1 MTEATKEHILGDV
14 SNLQMGERLIYDG
27 TNWINT
33 TPDTSLTS
41 LTDTSLSSLQNG
53 QSLIYIGSNWTNSDV
68 ITVTTNSIGTEYV
81 HINSS
86 QIAEITNSFGGVI
99 QSRKASLI
107 TDGGIIIKAAST
119 TNPLQYS
126 LLCEGNGRFLGSIS
140 TYENLNV
147 GNFIVNAT
155 SNLFTYSEG
164 IEERDI
170 YRGTPN
176 ILGDININIE
186 AETLKVGNTLAD
198 PYFSVNDV
206 GNVNIK
212 SGLLS
217 LNGIGGNNNQA
228 LVVSGSNGQLGWKN
242 TLTDI
247 NLTDPLQNG
256 QSLIY
261 NGTNW
266 ANTIP
271 DHTLTSLT
279 DTSLTPLKNGQSLI
293 YNGTNWAN
301 DAYETTLADLTDT
314 DLTNPLQN
322 GQSLIYN
329 GTNWANTTPTL
340 TSLTDTNL
348 TDPLQNGQSLIYN
361 GTNWA
366 NTIPDHTLT
375 SLTDTSLSTLQTG
388 QSLIYNGTNWVN
400 KEARPFAQVDIS
412 QNSGTIV
419 NNEYTLSPTNS
430 TGYGIT
436 PGGAASGKLF
446 TTITPGW
453 YSLGFS
459 IELQT
464 TDSAGALTYTLRI
477 KKNGAIIHTVR
488 HQDNSTFGETD
499 FIRPFGGSILVN
511 MNPNHVI
518 SFAVQSD
525 GATYTIT
532 GNASLVKVD

>member
-155 SNLFTYSEG
+155 SNLFTYSDGSTEH
-164 IEERDI
+164 DI

-206 GNVNIK
+206 GIVDIK

-247 NLTDPLQNG
+247 NLTDPLRGG

-261 NGTNW
+261 NGTSW

-279 DTSLTPLKNGQSLI
+279 DTNLKSPLQNGESLI
-293 YNGTNWAN
+293 YNGTNWVN

-314 DLTNPLQN
+314 
-322 GQSLIYN
+322 SLS
-329 GTNWANTTPTL
+329 TL
-340 TSLTDTNL
+340 E
-348 TDPLQNGQSLIYN
+348 NGQSLIYN

-412 QNSGTIV
+412 QNSGVIV
-419 NNEYTLSPTNS
+419 NDEYTLSPTSS
-430 TGYGIT
+430 TGSGIT

-446 TTITPGW
+446 TTITSGW

>member
-293 YNGTNWAN
+293 YNGTNWEN

-329 GTNWANTTPTL
+329 GTNWANT
-340 TSLTDTNL
+340 
-348 TDPLQNGQSLIYN
+348 
-361 GTNWA
+361 
-366 NTIPDHTLT
+366 IPDHTLT
-375 SLTDTSLSTLQTG
+375 SLTDTSLSSLQNG
-388 QSLIYNGTNWVN
+388 QSLIYNNGVWEN
-400 KEARPFAQVDIS
+400 KTPTFAYANIS
-412 QNSGTIV
+412 QAITVTTEVSLLPSSSG
-419 NNEYTLSPTNS
+419 
-430 TGYGIT
+430 GQGIT
-436 PGGAASGKLF
+436 SNLYADIF
-446 TTITPGW
+446 TPQISGW
-453 YSLGFS
+453 YSVSFS
-459 IELQT
+459 TQFESSSGYGNKDYI
-464 TDSAGALTYTLRI
+464 LRI
-477 KKNGAIIHTVR
+477 KNNGTTEQTLKHEATGATGDALKCVTI
-488 HQDNSTFGETD
+488 
-499 FIRPFGGSILVN
+499 GGSILAYIN
-511 MNPNHVI
+511 AAQSI
-518 SFAVQSD
+518 SFTAESQ
-525 GATYTIT
+525 GGGGGGNYTVS
-532 GNASLVKVD
+532 AKVSIFKVAQI

>member
-155 SNLFTYSEG
+155 SNLFTYSDGSTEH
-164 IEERDI
+164 DI

-206 GNVNIK
+206 GIVDIK

-247 NLTDPLQNG
+247 NLADPLRGG

-261 NGTNW
+261 NGT
-266 ANTIP
+266 
-271 DHTLTSLT
+271 S
-279 DTSLTPLKNGQSLI
+279 
-293 YNGTNWAN
+293 
-301 DAYETTLADLTDT
+301 
-314 DLTNPLQN
+314 
-322 GQSLIYN
+322 
-329 GTNWANTTPTL
+329 
-340 TSLTDTNL
+340 
-348 TDPLQNGQSLIYN
+348 
-361 GTNWA
+361 WA

-412 QNSGTIV
+412 QNSGVIV
-419 NNEYTLSPTNS
+419 NDEYTLSPTSS
-430 TGYGIT
+430 TGSGIT

-446 TTITPGW
+446 TTITSGW